1 MALFLE
7 CLLLRGWCELPGDD
21 GPSMSELGNRL
32 WLLRLLAYMVKRL
45 SAQGECLGS

>member
-1 MALFLE
+1 MSVVAWVVFT
-7 CLLLRGWCELPGDD
+7 LPGGD